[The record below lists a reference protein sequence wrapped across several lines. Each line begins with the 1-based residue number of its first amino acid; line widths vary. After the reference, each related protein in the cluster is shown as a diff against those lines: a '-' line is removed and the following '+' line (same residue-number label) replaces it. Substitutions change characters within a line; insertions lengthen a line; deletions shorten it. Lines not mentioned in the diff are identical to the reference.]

1 MVLRSLS
8 IPSSE
13 HAGRAH
19 ARTTV
24 RIRKCMTHTHT
35 HTQPSLYTDVCE
47 FYRSDVV
54 DDDDDVDDENV
65 SVNVVF

>member
-1 MVLRSLS
+1 MQ
-8 IPSSE
+8 E
-13 HAGRAH
+13 E
-19 ARTTV
+19 RTHV
-24 RIRKCMTHTHT
+24 QRFAFASACPHSHT
-35 HTQPSLYTDVCE
+35 HTQPSLYTDVCD